1 MIRPAAPADAAAIGA
16 IWNAVI
22 RDTVATFNS
31 AEKTIAEIE
40 ALIAA
45 RHASGRCFLVAED
58 DHGLCGFVTYD
69 QFRGGVGYVATME
82 HTIHIAPRAVGKG
95 WGRALMAAMEQHA
108 RERGVHVMVAGV
120 TGENESG
127 QSFHKSLGYS
137 SVAIMPE
144 VGQKF
149 GRRMDLWLMQK
160 FLT

>member
-1 MIRPAAPADAAAIGA
+1 MIRPAESGDAAAIA
-16 IWNAVI
+16 EIWNAVI
-22 RDTVATFNS
+22 RNTVATFNS
-31 AEKTIAEIE
+31 VEKTIAEIE

-58 DHGLCGFVTYD
+58 DIGLCGFVTYD
-69 QFRGGVGYVATME
+69 QFRGGIGYVDTME
-82 HTIHIAPRAVGKG
+82 HTIHIAPRAFGQG
-95 WGRALMAAMEQHA
+95 WGRGLMAAMEQHA
-108 RERGVHVMVAGV
+108 RDRGVHVMVAGV
-120 TGENESG
+120 TGENLSG

-137 SVAIMPE
+137 SVVVMPE